1 MARRLRVVLHRS
13 VTCLE
18 CLSSSLTKQ
27 RNTDQRRDELLLSLL
42 RTSWPPIEPVGALYD
57 ALRDNDIVAET
68 RTDTV
73 ARAIRDYVSHSN
85 GAFQVRR
92 SLRTHLASADVARS
106 PRSPP
111 PSAASCCA
119 NLTSTRSTSSRFST
133 SRPRLTQSCTSP
145 TRTPR
150 WPPDCPLSVSL
161 NQVLFLQ
168 CHCCGSPPPR
178 PQHPRDARAHVVD
191 RAPVRYLRQARRGP
205 ERGSDTPR
213 AVSPCQDGQRRARR
227 RLRVKDRHAG
237 ERQTIEQGAD
247 GGRARRG
254 PVQRVRAFRLLCQI
268 IQL

>member
-119 NLTSTRSTSSRFST
+119 SLTSTRSTSSRFST

-161 NQVLFLQ
+161 KP
-168 CHCCGSPPPR
+168 GSLPSVPLLWISSASPTT
-178 PQHPRDARAHVVD
+178 PAR
-191 RAPVRYLRQARRGP
+191 RSCARRGSCACTIP
-205 ERGSDTPR
+205 SS
-213 AVSPCQDGQRRARR
+213 SPTR
-227 RLRVKDRHAG
+227 
-237 ERQTIEQGAD
+237 
-247 GGRARRG
+247 
-254 PVQRVRAFRLLCQI
+254 P
-268 IQL
+268 